1 VSEHDATLCPIR
13 IQEADAVIAISNAVA
28 RQVVGLQPYVVYP
41 GVHIK
46 QALSHPAATRKRAG
60 IVIGTACRLVPIKGV
75 GHLIRAV
82 TLLRSDFPDVRLEI
96 AGSGPE
102 RVALEREVTSLG
114 MDNHVK
120 FLGWQAD
127 LMSVLARW
135 DVFALPSLEEG
146 FGIAALE
153 AMAAGLPIVATSVGG
168 IPELIEDGRTGW
180 LVPPGN
186 SKVLPGDYAS

>member
-1 VSEHDATLCPIR
+1 
-13 IQEADAVIAISNAVA
+13 
-28 RQVVGLQPYVVYP
+28 
-41 GVHIK
+41 
-46 QALSHPAATRKRAG
+46 
-60 IVIGTACRLVPIKGV
+60 
-75 GHLIRAV
+75 
-82 TLLRSDFPDVRLEI
+82 LLRDDFPDVRLEV

-102 RVALEREVTSLG
+102 RVALEREVASLG
-114 MDNHVK
+114 IDNHVK
-120 FLGWQAD
+120 FLGWQTD
-127 LMSVLARW
+127 LTSALARW

-186 SKVLPGDYAS
+186 SKAFAGRLRELILSPQQRLSMGNVGRVRARQYFSSEVMVESISKIYDTILNRVPTGNEA